1 MTQAPPAIFK
11 IPATGPRQGR
21 PPRRAGEAQAPGPR
35 GKRPLGVVLAVAAF
49 LDWHPGQLAPLGSEL
64 VAAARQLRRALC
76 IGGSQGR
83 SSPVRISAPPAA

>member
-1 MTQAPPAIFK
+1 MAGITSLRCQLPCC
-11 IPATGPRQGR
+11 GR
-21 PPRRAGEAQAPGPR
+21 IISLRAVGHGSLCCAGLRR
-35 GKRPLGVVLAVAAF
+35 LGVVLVVAAL
-49 LDWHPGQLAPLGSEL
+49 LDWHPGQFAPLGSEL